1 VDWTKRCIDII
12 LSALLLLLLSPVFAA
27 AALMITLDSRGSII
41 FRQERVGRNFRR
53 FLIMKFRTMRSDSSG
68 TPITTS
74 GDQRVTRI
82 GSWLRATKI
91 DELPQ
96 LVNVLCGEMSLV
108 GPRPEIPEYVELF
121 RDRFQQILQIRP
133 GITDPASIAFR
144 NEEKILKNS
153 PDPLRTYRE
162 LIIPMKLDLSEQY
175 IRERSLRSDFLT
187 LLKTATAI
195 FFRNGQLGVSR
206 AKWHV

>member
-12 LSALLLLLLSPVFAA
+12 LSSLLLLLLSPVFAA
-27 AALMITLDSRGSII
+27 AALMITLDSGGSII
-41 FRQERVGRNFRR
+41 FRQQRVGRNFRR
-53 FLIMKFRTMRSDSSG
+53 FLIMKFRTMRSDNCG

-74 GDQRVTRI
+74 GDQRVTRV

-96 LVNVLCGEMSLV
+96 LVNVLRGEMSLV

-121 RDRFQQILQIRP
+121 RDRFQQILQVRP
-133 GITDPASIAFR
+133 GITDPASIVFR
-144 NEEKILKNS
+144 NEEEILSNS

-162 LIIPMKLDLSEQY
+162 LILPTKLNLSEQY
-175 IRERSLRSDFLT
+175 IRERSLRSDLLT

-195 FFRNGQLGVSR
+195 FFQNS
-206 AKWHV
+206 

>member
-1 VDWTKRCIDII
+1 VDWMKRCIDII
-12 LSALLLLLLSPVFAA
+12 LSSLLLLLLSPVLAA

-41 FRQERVGRNFRR
+41 FRQERVGRSFRR
-53 FLIMKFRTMRSDSSG
+53 FRIMKFRTMRSDKCG
-68 TPITTS
+68 APITTS
-74 GDQRVTRI
+74 GDQRVTRV

-96 LVNVLCGEMSLV
+96 LVNVLRGEMSLV

-121 RDRFQQILQIRP
+121 RDRFQKILQVRP

-144 NEEKILKNS
+144 NEEEILSSS

-162 LIIPMKLDLSEQY
+162 LILPAKLDLSEQY
-175 IRERSLRSDFLT
+175 LRERSLGSDLLT

-195 FFRNGQLGVSR
+195 FFRNSHLGVTR
-206 AKWHV
+206 AKTHA